1 MSDVIVVEGLHDEI
15 KIKSVF
21 PDAFCV
27 ITNGSEISE
36 ETLKYIKKLSETHG
50 IIIFTDP
57 DSPGERIRSE
67 VLRVVPNAKNAFIHK
82 KDAISHNNKKVG
94 VEHASKE
101 MIRNA
106 LIDIYNVTKKE
117 KGNITNIDLFNLGL
131 NGNDLSSIYR
141 DRISDI
147 LNIGRP
153 NNKSFLKRINE
164 IGLSL
169 DKLEELLCQVKSELK
184 QK

>member
-1 MSDVIVVEGLHDEI
+1 MSDVIVVEGVHDEI

-36 ETLKYIKKLSETHG
+36 DTLKYIKKLSETHG

-67 VLRVVPNAKNAFIHK
+67 VLRVVPNAKNAFINK
-82 KDAISHNNKKVG
+82 KYAISSNNKKVG

-101 MIRNA
+101 MIKNA
-106 LIDIYNVTKKE
+106 LIDIYNVDKRKL
-117 KGNITNIDLFNLGL
+117 GNITNLDLFSLGL
-131 NGNDLSSIYR
+131 NGNDMSAIYR
-141 DRISDI
+141 ERISDI

-164 IGLSL
+164 IGLT
-169 DKLEELLCQVKSELK
+169 LEELKELLCQVKSELK

>member
-15 KIKSVF
+15 KIKSVY

-27 ITNGSEISE
+27 ITNGSEISDD
-36 ETLKYIKKLSETHG
+36 TLKYIKKLSETHG

-57 DSPGERIRSE
+57 DSPGERIRNE
-67 VLRVVPNAKNAFIHK
+67 VLKVVPNAKNAFVHK
-82 KDAISHNNKKVG
+82 RDAISSNNKKVG

-101 MIRNA
+101 MIKNA
-106 LIDIYNVTKKE
+106 LSGIYNVDSVE
-117 KGNITNIDLFNLGL
+117 KGNITNLDLFDLGL
-131 NGNDLSSIYR
+131 NGNDMSSFYR
-141 DRISDI
+141 DKISDI

-164 IGLSL
+164 IGLKL

>member
-15 KIKSVF
+15 KIKSVY

-36 ETLKYIKKLSETHG
+36 DTLKYIKKLSLTHG

-57 DSPGERIRSE
+57 DSPGERIRNE
-67 VLRVVPNAKNAFIHK
+67 VLKVVPNAKNAFIHK
-82 KDAISHNNKKVG
+82 RNAISSNKKKVG
-94 VEHASKE
+94 VEHVSKE
-101 MIRNA
+101 LIKEA
-106 LIDIYNVTKKE
+106 LDPIYNKE
-117 KGNITNIDLFNLGL
+117 VVSKGNITNSDLYDLGL
-131 NGNDLSSIYR
+131 NGENESRIYR
-141 DRISDI
+141 DKISDI
-147 LNIGRP
+147 LNIGKP
-153 NNKSFLKRINE
+153 NNKSFLKRINQ

-169 DKLEELLCQVKSELK
+169 DELKELLCQVKLEQK